1 MYLRYK
7 RGGLVN
13 MIYYDSLFDIQK
25 VGDYYVLY
33 FGNLHKAI
41 KLNYK
46 QLFLVK
52 TILKSDGILDEK
64 IVAKNNLLSTETSNL
79 IDAFV
84 QKKVFFH
91 TQEELNKEK
100 FENKY
105 IEFYDRKDLRVA
117 YLHLT
122 QRCNLNCYYC
132 YNQKN
137 LNNKKPEL
145 STDEWKY
152 VVKQLDMVGIQEI
165 VLTGGEAT
173 LRGDIKDILDGIPK
187 NVKVTLL
194 TNGTMINK
202 IMSIIDYVDKIIIS
216 LDSLDDTLNELNR
229 KLSKNFN
236 VYSNILNIPL
246 SKRNKIYIRS
256 VITKNNIDQ
265 LAYIKQKLSLQK
277 FNHIT
282 CVYLPNSKSEISEFI
297 PYPHDDSVSN
307 LMEIKICGACKS
319 EIAIDSNGD
328 VYPCQMLLKKE
339 FLITN
344 IKKDSWQDDLKRS
357 KVYALFNQN
366 VLKIDECKDCVYKFI
381 CGNGCKAL
389 CKNLYGKINRKNY
402 FMCDYFK
409 EEARSYIKGLFL

>member
-64 IVAKNNLLSTETSNL
+64 IVA
-79 IDAFV
+79 
-84 QKKVFFH
+84 
-91 TQEELNKEK
+91 
-100 FENKY
+100 
-105 IEFYDRKDLRVA
+105 
-117 YLHLT
+117 
-122 QRCNLNCYYC
+122 
-132 YNQKN
+132 
-137 LNNKKPEL
+137 
-145 STDEWKY
+145 
-152 VVKQLDMVGIQEI
+152 
-165 VLTGGEAT
+165 
-173 LRGDIKDILDGIPK
+173 
-187 NVKVTLL
+187 
-194 TNGTMINK
+194 
-202 IMSIIDYVDKIIIS
+202 
-216 LDSLDDTLNELNR
+216 
-229 KLSKNFN
+229 
-236 VYSNILNIPL
+236 
-246 SKRNKIYIRS
+246 
-256 VITKNNIDQ
+256 KNNIDQ